1 MTSVAAAVEVAY
13 QTLLRPALRAGLSL
27 ETYGSAEFRD
37 RTGPLVF
44 LVGDGS
50 RADRQLAVAG
60 LPRSLRGRTV
70 PVADAGQAPGLLDR
84 GWNVVGTADQAL
96 AAIAVRFRVPIVPVG
111 VRGSVAAIE
120 PGRIRP
126 VPGRPRVV
134 VRYGTPL
141 EPRVAEAPVT
151 LAARAVE
158 AIDALVAEDA
168 ATWWTV
174 RRRQADGLPAAAE
187 APAVRGW
194 RRTWQQTEPP
204 VLGGPNRRGRIW
216 QR

>member
-1 MTSVAAAVEVAY
+1 MNSVAGAVEVAY
-13 QTLLRPALRAGLSL
+13 QTLLRPALRAGLAL
-27 ETYGSAEFRD
+27 ETYGSAELRD

-60 LPRSLRGRTV
+60 LPRSLRRRTV

-84 GWNVVGTADQAL
+84 DWNVVATADQAI
-96 AAIAVRFRVPIVPVG
+96 AAIAARFRVPIIPVG

-134 VRYGTPL
+134 LRYGTPL
-141 EPRVAEAPVT
+141 EPRVGEAPLA
-151 LAARAVE
+151 LAARTVE

-204 VLGGPNRRGRIW
+204 LLGGPRPGGRIW

>member
-1 MTSVAAAVEVAY
+1 MTLSAAVEVAY
-13 QTLLRPALRAGLSL
+13 QTLVRPALRAGLSL
-27 ETYGSAEFRD
+27 EAYGSEELRD

-44 LVGDGS
+44 LVGDGN

-60 LPRSLRGRTV
+60 LPASLRRRTI
-70 PVADAGQAPGLLDR
+70 PVADAGLVPGLLDR
-84 GWNVVGTADQAL
+84 GWNVVGAADPAIT
-96 AAIAVRFRVPIVPVG
+96 AIAVRFRVPVIPVG
-111 VRGSVAAIE
+111 VRGGVAAIE

-126 VPGRPRVV
+126 MPGRPRVV
-134 VRYGTPL
+134 VRYGSPL
-141 EPRVAEAPVT
+141 EPRVAEVPSA
-151 LAARAVE
+151 LAARTAV

-174 RRRQADGLPAAAE
+174 RRRQAAGLPAAAE

-204 VLGGPNRRGRIW
+204 VLGGPRPARRIW